1 MNPIERRK
9 SIVVYV
15 GDVPVGGDHPIVVQ
29 SMTNTDTADIDETVD
44 QIDHL
49 NQAGSEL
56 VRITVN
62 NDDAAKAVPHIKEK
76 LMNRGVTVPVIGDFH
91 YNGHLLLTKY
101 PEMAKSLANFRINP
115 GNTGTKT
122 RDKNFCTI
130 VEKAIKYDKSVRI
143 GVNWGSLDQQLLAQ
157 KMDENNQRENPKS
170 SKAVMLDTMV
180 ESARRST
187 ELAEDV
193 GLPSNKIIVSCKMS
207 GVQDLIHV
215 YQRIAEDLPY
225 PLHLGLTEAG
235 MGMKGTVASS
245 VALAVLLQKGIGDTI
260 RVSLTPMPGADRAEE
275 VRICQQILQSMGIRN
290 FIPQV
295 TACPGCG
302 RTKSTYFQELA
313 DEIQKYIVE
322 EMPIW
327 REIYPGV
334 EDLNVAVMG
343 CVVNGPGES
352 RHANIGISLPGT
364 FEEPKAPVYVDG
376 DHFTTLRGDNIGAE
390 FRKILEDYIIE
401 NYSKEEAVDA

>member
-9 SIVVYV
+9 SIVVQV
-15 GDVPVGGDHPIVVQ
+15 GNVPVGGDNPIVVQ

-62 NDDAAKAVPHIKEK
+62 NDAAAKAVPHIKEK

-101 PEMAKSLANFRINP
+101 PEMAKSLSNFRINP

-130 VEKAIKYDKSVRI
+130 VEQAIKYDKSVRI

-275 VRICQQILQSMGIRN
+275 VRISQQILQSMGIRN

-401 NYSKEEAVDA
+401 NYSKKEAVDA